1 MKYFF
6 LFITILS
13 IQGCQPSEPRPG
25 KTLLS
30 GVTFSLG
37 RHKVLT
43 TTEFSFK
50 YKYNSK
56 NQLIERQQIGSDVVR
71 KTPVNY
77 YLEYNQEGKIS
88 RIKTSDS
95 SLYFLTYR
103 PDSILVDAIR
113 DSTSTI
119 IFNGKKEYRTK
130 SRTIYLLNEKG
141 LITER
146 NNFSE
151 RYKIEYFPDDNIAR
165 YYPFGASVG
174 RGYNG
179 YSEYSTLLN
188 PYASSPELAL
198 LETLFTRTWESW
210 TAAQPY
216 FNCQSRN
223 WPLKRKRDNFTY
235 LNSQKVVGT
244 TADLYPTEVV
254 EQDDNGNAVSN
265 GFTIRFDYINQ

>member
-1 MKYFF
+1 MKYF
-6 LFITILS
+6 LILVTLLS
-13 IQGCQPSEPRPG
+13 LQGCRSSEPVPG

-37 RHKVLT
+37 WHKVLS

-103 PDSILVDAIR
+103 PDSILVDAVR

-119 IFNGKKEYRTK
+119 IFNGKKEYR
-130 SRTIYLLNEKG
+130 
-141 LITER
+141 
-146 NNFSE
+146 
-151 RYKIEYFPDDNIAR
+151 
-165 YYPFGASVG
+165 
-174 RGYNG
+174 
-179 YSEYSTLLN
+179 
-188 PYASSPELAL
+188 
-198 LETLFTRTWESW
+198 
-210 TAAQPY
+210 
-216 FNCQSRN
+216 
-223 WPLKRKRDNFTY
+223 
-235 LNSQKVVGT
+235 VVT
-244 TADLYPTEVV
+244 
-254 EQDDNGNAVSN
+254 
-265 GFTIRFDYINQ
+265 